1 MYNNS
6 KIIQGLMRLNDVS
19 VEELEDLLKFDLEN
33 GITFLDI
40 SDIYGNGACEEKLGQ
55 VFSRNPEL
63 RDKFFIQTKCGIVRL
78 DDGKQTYYDLSYEHI
93 IDSVNNSLNRMKID
107 SIDCLLLHRPDIFLD
122 AKEVARAFATSKAV
136 IEELLSTLVAIEPEP
151 SATTIVFSI
160 LPISLSDFHICSSA
174 SS

>member
-6 KIIQGLMRLNDVS
+6 KIIQGLMRLNDIS

-93 IDSVNNSLNRMKID
+93 IDSVNN
-107 SIDCLLLHRPDIFLD
+107 
-122 AKEVARAFATSKAV
+122 
-136 IEELLSTLVAIEPEP
+136 
-151 SATTIVFSI
+151 
-160 LPISLSDFHICSSA
+160 
-174 SS
+174 